1 MSKNLAIDAWIREA
15 QEAVKLVEDIETR
28 VKNKSLKQEENQL
41 RLRDDIA
48 RSKLFEV
55 GVKLDRLESLLHNP
69 PSKPILHVIVLC
81 ILICHLDS
89 AAVLYRTNE
98 DLEYRWKMLSD
109 IQLRTKSLA
118 LCLYAMPSSNRSEGL
133 PVADTKETN
142 KKDGSY
148 DHDQNKS
155 SFAENEPE
163 LLKPL
168 VSDDAPQSHMQIT
181 HCSSFIDSM
190 PLFCKVCGII
200 CSILGAVA
208 FLFVLSWLSSVQF
221 YKLHSQPIV

>member
-15 QEAVKLVEDIETR
+15 QEAVKLVEDVETR

-69 PSKPILHVIVLC
+69 PSKPIFFGLDWRLMIVLVYV
-81 ILICHLDS
+81 IK
-89 AAVLYRTNE
+89 RTNE
-98 DLEYRWKMLSD
+98 DLEYRRKMLSD

-118 LCLYAMPSSNRSEGL
+118 LCLYAMPSSNRSGGL

-168 VSDDAPQSHMQIT
+168 VSDDSPQSHMQIK
-181 HCSSFIDSM
+181 HCSSFVDSM
-190 PLFCKVCGII
+190 PLFWKVCGII

-208 FLFVLSWLSSVQF
+208 FLFVLVILCAV
-221 YKLHSQPIV
+221 L